1 MSKTIVVVRN
11 LYPLNI
17 GMNDCTTFGLSPV
30 HTGSKVCIQ
39 AHQKLMDLCSGCKLQ
54 LVPKF
59 EKCWV
64 FSLYLRRSSCF
75 IRLCF
80 SLCSPSVTRYI
91 SLKQDR
97 RNLLLNSYSMAS
109 VCTLQGNTANTNNA
123 YTHISFSRCS
133 REACSCSIASCSWAS
148 TSSWLVLSSA
158 LDNSLLVIFSLTFST
173 WLSCFSLLSSE
184 HWCSN

>member
-1 MSKTIVVVRN
+1 MFCALQILEPWSLIHRVWPVRTKPGAKMSKTIVVVRN

-39 AHQKLMDLCSGCKLQ
+39 AHQKLMDLCSGCKFQ

-97 RNLLLNSYSMAS
+97 RNLLLNSYSIAH
-109 VCTLQGNTANTNNA
+109 C
-123 YTHISFSRCS
+123 
-133 REACSCSIASCSWAS
+133 RETQLIQ
-148 TSSWLVLSSA
+148 TMLIRTFLSPFVA
-158 LDNSLLVIFSLTFST
+158 GRPVPAA
-173 WLSCFSLLSSE
+173 
-184 HWCSN
+184 